1 MIHTL
6 AFYGSASVIGLMFV
20 GIIIKLEGML

>member
-1 MIHTL
+1 MIHNL

-20 GIIIKLEGML
+20 GIVLKLEQML